1 MFSLVSWFY
10 RSNLIT
16 GAYNVFI
23 NDLDLLLL
31 ITLESLLQ
39 TKPSSH
45 RDGQSCSGWVEGK
58 TGLAWPF
65 PHCPRPP
72 LASSTSGILSGPSGV
87 PLNNVKINS
96 ARIRRKR
103 GVRLQVMVNW

>member
-1 MFSLVSWFY
+1 MFSLVTWFY

-23 NDLDLLLL
+23 NDLDLLLR

-45 RDGQSCSGWVEGK
+45 RDGQSCPGSVEGK

-65 PHCPRPP
+65 PHCPHPP
-72 LASSTSGILSGPSGV
+72 LASSISGILSGPCGV
-87 PLNNVKINS
+87 LLDNVKVNS
-96 ARIRRKR
+96 GRIRRKR
-103 GVRLQVMVNW
+103 GVHLQVMAN